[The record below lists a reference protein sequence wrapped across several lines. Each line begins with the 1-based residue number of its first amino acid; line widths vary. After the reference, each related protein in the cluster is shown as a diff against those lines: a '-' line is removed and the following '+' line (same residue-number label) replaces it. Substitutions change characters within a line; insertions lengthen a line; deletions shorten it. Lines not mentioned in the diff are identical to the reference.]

1 MTTTSVSQKTD
12 APAHAEPPFP
22 IVHVTD
28 LLKAFVKAVR
38 ATQMYLPNN
47 PMHSRSID
55 AVRDAFN
62 NLWQHTDELVLQVV
76 ETRLEWEGKVVLDEG
91 ERTSDNVAWLLFKD
105 GIRELTMLK
114 GFELEELSVFFSLL
128 QRVRKASDDDD
139 DLLTLMWEREFV
151 ALQYRY
157 VDLTQEGGPG
167 VESMERQEQKEK
179 ILSPA
184 QAEAGLES
192 TRSSIASLEDF
203 DSTLYFL
210 DDGEIEHLQQEIKR
224 EFSTDLRPAVIAS
237 LLDTFENQKDPTVRE
252 EICGLL
258 DYFLLILLSTAQYRN
273 AAYLLREAATTA
285 NRAAEILDPQKQ
297 RLLQLNELMSDPK
310 PLGQLLQALEDSPLR
325 APQMELDELFGILQP
340 RALETILGWIGR
352 STNPQLKVLL
362 EAAAGRL
369 AGSNSAEL
377 IRLIGSEDEAVVIE
391 AIRRA
396 AALKSPAAVPALG
409 KMLTVGEADMRLA
422 AVSALAEIGSP
433 GAMQMLER
441 ALTDEDRE
449 VRIVAVRTLGAKNAR
464 AALPK
469 IEVAIKGRDLRE
481 SNLGEKMAFF
491 EAYGLL
497 CGDAGVALL
506 DGLLNAKG
514 FMGKKDDSEIRAC
527 AAMALGKINTA
538 KAGDA
543 LKKASGE
550 KDVMVKNAVSK
561 ALRSGVVA

>member
-1 MTTTSVSQKTD
+1 MTTSVPPK
-12 APAHAEPPFP
+12 AAEHELDEPSFP

-47 PMHSRSID
+47 PMHARALD
-55 AVRDAFN
+55 AVKEAFAGV
-62 NLWQHTDELVLQVV
+62 WKYTDELILQVV
-76 ETRLEWEGKVVLDEG
+76 ETHLDWEGRIVLDEQ
-91 ERTSDNVAWLLFKD
+91 ERTSDNVAWLLYKD

-114 GFELEELSVFFSLL
+114 GFEQEELAVFFNLL
-128 QRVRKASDDDD
+128 QRVRKATDDDD
-139 DLLTLMWEREFV
+139 DLLTLMWEREF
-151 ALQYRY
+151 ATLQYRY
-157 VDLTQEGGPG
+157 VDLSQEGGPG
-167 VESMERQEQKEK
+167 VESMERAEQKEK

-184 QAEAGLES
+184 QAEAGMES
-192 TRSSIASLEDF
+192 TQSSIAKLDDF

-210 DDGEIEHLQQEIKR
+210 DDREVEYLQQEIKR

-273 AAYLLREAATTA
+273 AAYLLREAGVTA
-285 NRAAEILDPQKQ
+285 NRAAEVLEPQKQ
-297 RLLQLNELMSDPK
+297 RLTQLNELMSDPK

-325 APQMELDELFGILQP
+325 APQHELDELFGILQP
-340 RALETILGWIGR
+340 RALETILSWIGR
-352 STNPQLKVLL
+352 GQNPQLKMLL
-362 EAAAGRL
+362 EVAAGRL
-369 AGSNSAEL
+369 AAGHSAEL
-377 IRLIGSEDEAVVIE
+377 IRLIGSDEEGVVLE

-409 KMLTVGEADMRLA
+409 KLLTVGEAELRVA
-422 AVSALAEIGSP
+422 AVTALNEIGSP

-449 VRIVAVRTLGAKNAR
+449 VRIIAVRAIGNRNAR

-469 IEVAIKGRDLRE
+469 IEAAIKGKDLRE
-481 SNLGEKMAFF
+481 SNLTEKMAFF
-491 EAYGLL
+491 EAYGVLA
-497 CGDAGVALL
+497 GDAGVSLL
-506 DGLLNAKG
+506 DGLLNSKG

-527 AAMALGKINTA
+527 AAVALGKINTA
-538 KAGDA
+538 KATESLNRA
-543 LKKASGE
+543 AGE
-550 KDVMVKNAVSK
+550 KDVIVRNAVSK
-561 ALRSGVVA
+561 AIRRGGA

>member
-1 MTTTSVSQKTD
+1 MTTSATAKTESGELD
-12 APAHAEPPFP
+12 EPSFP
-22 IVHVTD
+22 VVLVTD
-28 LLKAFVKAVR
+28 LLKAFVKALR
-38 ATQMYLPNN
+38 ATQLYLPNN
-47 PMHSRSID
+47 PMHARSLE
-55 AVRDAFN
+55 AVKEAFTAI
-62 NLWQHTDELVLQVV
+62 WQHTDELTLQVI
-76 ETRLEWEGKVVLDEG
+76 ETRLEWEGRVVLDEQ
-91 ERTSDNVAWLLFKD
+91 ERTSDNVAWLLYKD
-105 GIRELTMLK
+105 GIRELKMLQ
-114 GFELEELSVFFSLL
+114 GFELDELAILFDLL
-128 QRVRKASDDDD
+128 QRVRKATDDDD

-151 ALQYRY
+151 TLQYRY

-167 VESMERQEQKEK
+167 VESMERAEQKEK

-192 TRSSIASLEDF
+192 TQSSIARIDDF

-210 DDGEIEHLQQEIKR
+210 DDREVEYLQGEIKR

-273 AAYLLREAATTA
+273 AAYLLREAGVTA
-285 NRAAEILDPQKQ
+285 NRAVEVLEAQKQ
-297 RLLQLNELMSDPK
+297 RLTQLNELMSDPK

-325 APQMELDELFGILQP
+325 APQHELDELFGILQP

-352 STNPQLKVLL
+352 SQNPQLKMLL
-362 EAAAGRL
+362 EVAASRL
-369 AGSNSAEL
+369 AGGNSAEL
-377 IRLIGSEDEAVVIE
+377 IRLIGSDDEAVVLE

-396 AALKSPAAVPALG
+396 SALKSPAAVPALG
-409 KMLTVGEADMRLA
+409 KMLTVGEDNLRLA
-422 AVSALAEIGSP
+422 AVTALTEIGSP

-441 ALTDEDRE
+441 AVIDEDRE
-449 VRIVAVRTLGAKNAR
+449 VRIVAVRALGARNAR

-469 IEVAIKGRDLRE
+469 IEAAIKGKELRE
-481 SNLGEKMAFF
+481 SNLTEKMAFF

-506 DGLLNAKG
+506 DGLLNSKG

-538 KAGDA
+538 KSAESLNRA
-543 LKKASGE
+543 ASE
-550 KDVMVKNAVSK
+550 KDVVVRNAVSR
-561 ALRSGVVA
+561 AIRGASA